1 MLKVGQKVAP
11 ILRMSST
18 GIILEIARVAIN
30 VEMVGGTLSSLL
42 MARVKM
48 DADDSILEF
57 KVSDLMR
64 ID

>member
-18 GIILEIARVAIN
+18 GTIIEIGQVRIKT
-30 VEMVGGTLSSLL
+30 EMVGGPLSNMLV
-42 MARVKM
+42 ARVKM
-48 DADDSILEF
+48 DADDTVVEF
-57 KVSDLMR
+57 KISDLMR